1 MSSGGPAGPGA
12 TTSADIAPTP
22 VRARPFALRRTGKGG
37 DDSRHG
43 ALLRYLGVRLL
54 LIPVT
59 AWILVTVVFFLMRV
73 VGDPISAAMGGR
85 MTQEQ
90 IEARKEA
97 AGLNRPILTQY
108 WDYLSGLLHGDLGR
122 SQDNREISEVV
133 VTYGAASLELV
144 CWALVVAFAI
154 GVPLGRY
161 AATRRDSAADT
172 TLRLLAILFYAA
184 PVFFV
189 GLLLKLVFAVRLGWL
204 PVAGRA
210 STNVELRLQHV
221 SPKTNIML
229 IDAILYGDAGY
240 LLDVLKHAVLPAIA
254 LGLLTAGI
262 FLRLVRINLI
272 QTLRADYVDA
282 ARARGLSRRV
292 VTGRHAFRNAL
303 IPIVT
308 VMGMQIAMMLGASV
322 LTETTFE
329 WKGLGYQFAQYLS
342 ARDFIAVQGIV
353 AFIALIVAV
362 MSFLVDVLVALI
374 DPRVRF

>member
-1 MSSGGPAGPGA
+1 MSSGDTAGPG
-12 TTSADIAPTP
+12 TTISANSAPVP
-22 VRARPFALRRTGKGG
+22 VRARPSGLRRSR
-37 DDSRHG
+37 DDSRHR
-43 ALLRYLGVRLL
+43 ALLLYLSVRLL

-85 MTQEQ
+85 MTQQQ

-108 WDYLSGLLHGDLGR
+108 RDYLSGLLHGDLGR

-221 SPKTNIML
+221 SPKTNIMV
-229 IDAILYGDAGY
+229 IDAILYGDTGY
-240 LLDVLKHAVLPAIA
+240 LIDVLKHAVLPAIA

-292 VTGRHAFRNAL
+292 VTGRHAFRNAM

-362 MSFLVDVLVALI
+362 MSFLVDVVVALI

>member
-1 MSSGGPAGPGA
+1 MTSGEAGPG
-12 TTSADIAPTP
+12 TTAAPETKP
-22 VRARPFALRRTGKGG
+22 APARARRFGVPRARKGG
-37 DDSRHG
+37 GDSRQL
-43 ALLRYLGVRLL
+43 ALLRYLGVRLM

-73 VGDPISAAMGGR
+73 AGDPISAAMGGR

-90 IEARKEA
+90 IEVRKEA
-97 AGLNRPILTQY
+97 AGLNRPILSQY
-108 WDYLSGLLHGDLGR
+108 WEYITGLLSGDFGK
-122 SQDNREISEVV
+122 SQDNRQISEVV
-133 VTYGAASLELV
+133 MTYGAASLELMF
-144 CWALVVAFAI
+144 WALIVAFAVGI
-154 GVPLGRY
+154 PLGRY
-161 AATRRDSAADT
+161 AATRRDSPTDT
-172 TLRLLAILFYAA
+172 GLRLFAILAYAA

-189 GLLLKLVFAVRLGWL
+189 GLLLKLVFAVQLGWL

-210 STNVELRLQHV
+210 STNVELQLQHV

-229 IDAILYGDAGY
+229 IDGILYGDTGY

-282 ARARGLSRRV
+282 ARARGLSQRV
-292 VTGRHAFRNAL
+292 VTGRHAFRNAM

-308 VMGMQIAMMLGASV
+308 VMGMQIAMMLGGAV

-329 WKGLGYQFAQYLS
+329 WKGLGYQLATYLS

-353 AFIALIVAV
+353 AFIALVVAV
-362 MSFLVDVLVALI
+362 MSFLVDALVALI

>member
-1 MSSGGPAGPGA
+1 M
-12 TTSADIAPTP
+12 
-22 VRARPFALRRTGKGG
+22 RRTGKGG
-37 DDSRHG
+37 GDSRHS

-59 AWILVTVVFFLMRV
+59 ALILVTVVFFLMRV

-108 WDYLSGLLHGDLGR
+108 GDYLSGLLHGDLGR

-161 AATRRDSAADT
+161 AATRRDSPADT

-221 SPKTNIML
+221 SPKTNIMV
-229 IDAILYGDAGY
+229 IDAMLYGDAGY
-240 LLDVLKHAVLPAIA
+240 LIDVLKHAVLPAIA

>member
-1 MSSGGPAGPGA
+1 M
-12 TTSADIAPTP
+12 
-22 VRARPFALRRTGKGG
+22 
-37 DDSRHG
+37 
-43 ALLRYLGVRLL
+43 LRYLGVRLL

-97 AGLNRPILTQY
+97 AGLNRPMLTQY

-221 SPKTNIML
+221 SPKTNIMV

-240 LLDVLKHAVLPAIA
+240 LLDVLEHAVLPAIA

>member
-1 MSSGGPAGPGA
+1 MSSADTAGPE
-12 TTSADIAPTP
+12 ADTAPASVP
-22 VRARPFALRRTGKGG
+22 ARPSGLRRTGKGG
-37 DDSRHG
+37 GDSRHG

-97 AGLNRPILTQY
+97 AGLNRPIFAQY
-108 WDYLSGLLHGDLGR
+108 WDYLSGLVHGDLGR
-122 SQDNREISEVV
+122 SQDNREIGEVV
-133 VTYGAASLELV
+133 ITYGAASLELV

-221 SPKTNIML
+221 SPKTNIMV
-229 IDAILYGDAGY
+229 IDAIRYGDAGY
-240 LLDVLKHAVLPAIA
+240 LLDVLKHAVLPAVA

-362 MSFLVDVLVALI
+362 LSFLVDVLVALI

>member
-1 MSSGGPAGPGA
+1 M
-12 TTSADIAPTP
+12 
-22 VRARPFALRRTGKGG
+22 
-37 DDSRHG
+37 
-43 ALLRYLGVRLL
+43 LRYLGVRLL

-73 VGDPISAAMGGR
+73 AGDPISAAMGGR

-90 IEARKEA
+90 IEIRKEA
-97 AGLNRPILTQY
+97 AGLNRPILSQY
-108 WDYLSGLLHGDLGR
+108 WDYISGLATGDFGR
-122 SQDNREISEVV
+122 SQDNRQISEVV
-133 VTYGAASLELV
+133 TTYGAASLELMF
-144 CWALVVAFAI
+144 WALIVAFAI
-154 GVPLGRY
+154 GIPLGRY
-161 AATRRDSAADT
+161 AATHRDSVQDT
-172 TLRLLAILFYAA
+172 GLRLFAILAYAA

-189 GLLLKLVFAVRLGWL
+189 GLLLKLIFAVKLGWL

-210 STNVELRLQHV
+210 STNVELQLQHV

-229 IDAILYGDAGY
+229 IDGILYGDPGY
-240 LLDVLKHAVLPAIA
+240 IVDVLEHAVLPAIA

-292 VTGRHAFRNAL
+292 VTGRHAFRNAM

-308 VMGMQIAMMLGASV
+308 VMGMQIAMMLGGAV

-329 WKGLGYQFAQYLS
+329 WKGLGYQLATYLS
-342 ARDFIAVQGIV
+342 ARDFVAVQGIV
-353 AFIALIVAV
+353 AFIALVVAV
-362 MSFLVDVLVALI
+362 MSFLVDALVAMI

>member
-1 MSSGGPAGPGA
+1 MSSADTAGPE
-12 TTSADIAPTP
+12 ADTAPASVP
-22 VRARPFALRRTGKGG
+22 ARPSGLRRTGKAGG
-37 DDSRHG
+37 DSRHG

-97 AGLNRPILTQY
+97 AGLNRPILAQY

-122 SQDNREISEVV
+122 SQDNRAISEVV
-133 VTYGAASLELV
+133 ITYGAASLELV

-221 SPKTNIML
+221 SPKTNIMV
-229 IDAILYGDAGY
+229 IDAIRYGDAGY
-240 LLDVLKHAVLPAIA
+240 LLDVLKHAVLPAVA

-362 MSFLVDVLVALI
+362 LSFLVDVLVALI

>member
-1 MSSGGPAGPGA
+1 MTSGKAGPG
-12 TTSADIAPTP
+12 TIAAPETKPAP
-22 VRARPFALRRTGKGG
+22 VRARRFGVPRIRKGG
-37 DDSRHG
+37 SDSRQL

-73 VGDPISAAMGGR
+73 AGDPISAAMGGR

-90 IEARKEA
+90 IEIRKEA
-97 AGLNRPILTQY
+97 AGLNRPILSQY
-108 WDYLSGLLHGDLGR
+108 WDYISGLATGDFGR
-122 SQDNREISEVV
+122 SQDNRQISEVV
-133 VTYGAASLELV
+133 TTYGAASLELMF
-144 CWALVVAFAI
+144 WALIVAFAI
-154 GVPLGRY
+154 GIPLGRY
-161 AATRRDSAADT
+161 AATHRDSVQDT
-172 TLRLLAILFYAA
+172 GLRLFAILAYAA

-189 GLLLKLVFAVRLGWL
+189 GLLLKLIFAVKLGWL

-210 STNVELRLQHV
+210 STNVELQLQHV

-229 IDAILYGDAGY
+229 IDGILYGDPGY
-240 LLDVLKHAVLPAIA
+240 IVDVLEHAVLPAIA

-272 QTLRADYVDA
+272 QTLRSDYVDA
-282 ARARGLSRRV
+282 ARARGLSQRV
-292 VTGRHAFRNAL
+292 VTGRHAFRNAM

-308 VMGMQIAMMLGASV
+308 VMGMQIAMMLGGAV

-329 WKGLGYQFAQYLS
+329 WKGLGYQLATYLS
-342 ARDFIAVQGIV
+342 ARDFVAVQGIV
-353 AFIALIVAV
+353 AFIAVVVAV
-362 MSFLVDVLVALI
+362 MSFAVDALVAMI

>member
-1 MSSGGPAGPGA
+1 M
-12 TTSADIAPTP
+12 
-22 VRARPFALRRTGKGG
+22 
-37 DDSRHG
+37 
-43 ALLRYLGVRLL
+43 LRYLGVRLM

-73 VGDPISAAMGGR
+73 AGDPISAAMGGR

-90 IEARKEA
+90 IEVRKEA
-97 AGLNRPILTQY
+97 AGLNRPILSQY
-108 WDYLSGLLHGDLGR
+108 WEYITGLLSGDFGK
-122 SQDNREISEVV
+122 SQDNRQISEVV
-133 VTYGAASLELV
+133 MTYGAASLELMF
-144 CWALVVAFAI
+144 WALIVAFAVGI
-154 GVPLGRY
+154 PLGRY
-161 AATRRDSAADT
+161 AATRRDSPTDT
-172 TLRLLAILFYAA
+172 GLRLFAILAYAA

-189 GLLLKLVFAVRLGWL
+189 GLLLKLIFAVNLGWL

-210 STNVELRLQHV
+210 STNVELQLQHV

-229 IDAILYGDAGY
+229 IDGILYGDMGY

-282 ARARGLSRRV
+282 ARARGLSQRV
-292 VTGRHAFRNAL
+292 VTGRHAFRNAM

-308 VMGMQIAMMLGASV
+308 VMGMQIAMMLGGAV

-329 WKGLGYQFAQYLS
+329 WKGLGYQLATYLS

-353 AFIALIVAV
+353 AFIALVVAV
-362 MSFLVDVLVALI
+362 MSFLVDALVALI

>member
-1 MSSGGPAGPGA
+1 M
-12 TTSADIAPTP
+12 
-22 VRARPFALRRTGKGG
+22 
-37 DDSRHG
+37 
-43 ALLRYLGVRLL
+43 LRYLGVRLM

-73 VGDPISAAMGGR
+73 AGDPISAAMGGR

-90 IEARKEA
+90 IEVRKEA
-97 AGLNRPILTQY
+97 AGLNRPILSQY
-108 WDYLSGLLHGDLGR
+108 WEYITGLLSGDFGK
-122 SQDNREISEVV
+122 SQDNRQISEVV
-133 VTYGAASLELV
+133 MTYGAASLELMF
-144 CWALVVAFAI
+144 WALIVAFAVGI
-154 GVPLGRY
+154 PLGRY
-161 AATRRDSAADT
+161 AATRRDSPTDT
-172 TLRLLAILFYAA
+172 GLRLFAILAYAA

-189 GLLLKLVFAVRLGWL
+189 GLLLKLVFAVQLGWL

-210 STNVELRLQHV
+210 STNVELQLQHV

-229 IDAILYGDAGY
+229 IDGILYGDMGY

-282 ARARGLSRRV
+282 ARARGLSQRV
-292 VTGRHAFRNAL
+292 VTGRHAFRNAM

-308 VMGMQIAMMLGASV
+308 VMGMQIAMMLGGAV

-329 WKGLGYQFAQYLS
+329 WKGLGYQLATYLS

-353 AFIALIVAV
+353 AFIALVVAV
-362 MSFLVDVLVALI
+362 MSFLVDALVALI

>member
-1 MSSGGPAGPGA
+1 MSSGDPAGLG
-12 TTSADIAPTP
+12 TTISADSAPAP
-22 VRARPFALRRTGKGG
+22 LRARPPGLRRTRTSG
-37 DDSRHG
+37 DDSRSR

-97 AGLNRPILTQY
+97 AGLNRPIRTQY
-108 WDYLSGLLHGDLGR
+108 RDYLSGLLHGDLGR

-133 VTYGAASLELV
+133 ITYGAASLELV
-144 CWALVVAFAI
+144 CWALVVAFVI
-154 GVPLGRY
+154 GIPLGRY
-161 AATRRDSAADT
+161 AATHRDSAADT

-221 SPKTNIML
+221 SPKTNIMV

-240 LLDVLKHAVLPAIA
+240 LVDVLKHAVLPAVA

-292 VTGRHAFRNAL
+292 VTGRHAFRNAM

>member
-1 MSSGGPAGPGA
+1 M
-12 TTSADIAPTP
+12 
-22 VRARPFALRRTGKGG
+22 
-37 DDSRHG
+37 
-43 ALLRYLGVRLL
+43 LRYLGVRLL

-73 VGDPISAAMGGR
+73 AGDPISAAMGGR

-90 IEARKEA
+90 IEIRKEA
-97 AGLNRPILTQY
+97 AGLNRPILSQY
-108 WDYLSGLLHGDLGR
+108 WEYITGLLSGDFGK
-122 SQDNREISEVV
+122 SQDNRQISEVV
-133 VTYGAASLELV
+133 MTYGAASLELMF
-144 CWALVVAFAI
+144 WALIVAFAV

-161 AATRRDSAADT
+161 AATRRDSPTDT
-172 TLRLLAILFYAA
+172 GLRLFAILAYAA

-189 GLLLKLVFAVRLGWL
+189 GLLLKLVFAVKLGWL

-210 STNVELRLQHV
+210 STNVELQLQHV

-229 IDAILYGDAGY
+229 IDGILYGDAGY
-240 LLDVLKHAVLPAIA
+240 LLDVLEHAVLPAIA

-282 ARARGLSRRV
+282 ARARGLSQRV
-292 VTGRHAFRNAL
+292 VTGRHAFRNAM

-308 VMGMQIAMMLGASV
+308 VMGMQIAMMLGGAV

-329 WKGLGYQFAQYLS
+329 WKGLGYQLATYLS

-353 AFIALIVAV
+353 AFIALVVAV
-362 MSFLVDVLVALI
+362 MSFLVDALVALI

>member
-1 MSSGGPAGPGA
+1 MSSGDIAGPG
-12 TTSADIAPTP
+12 TTAPDTASA
-22 VRARPFALRRTGKGG
+22 RARRSGLPRRAEGG
-37 DDSRHG
+37 DDSRHS
-43 ALLRYLGVRLL
+43 ALLRYLAVRLL

-85 MTQEQ
+85 MTQQQ

-97 AGLNRPILTQY
+97 AGLNRPILAQY
-108 WDYLSGLLHGDLGR
+108 WDYLSGLMQGDLGR

-144 CWALVVAFAI
+144 CWSLVVAFAI
-154 GVPLGRY
+154 GIPLGRY
-161 AATRRDSAADT
+161 AATHRDSTADT
-172 TLRLLAILFYAA
+172 GLRLLAILFYAA

-189 GLLLKLVFAVRLGWL
+189 GLLLKLVFAVELGWL

-210 STNVELRLQHV
+210 STNVELQLQHV
-221 SPKTNIML
+221 SPKTNIMV
-229 IDAILYGDAGY
+229 IDAILYGDTGY
-240 LLDVLKHAVLPAIA
+240 LVDVLKHAVLPAIA

-292 VTGRHAFRNAL
+292 VTGRHAFRNAM

-329 WKGLGYQFAQYLS
+329 WKGLGYQLASYLS

-362 MSFLVDVLVALI
+362 MSFVVDVLVALI

>member
-1 MSSGGPAGPGA
+1 M
-12 TTSADIAPTP
+12 
-22 VRARPFALRRTGKGG
+22 
-37 DDSRHG
+37 
-43 ALLRYLGVRLL
+43 

-73 VGDPISAAMGGR
+73 AGDPISAAMGGR

-90 IEARKEA
+90 IEVRKEA
-97 AGLNRPILTQY
+97 AGLNRPILSQY
-108 WDYLSGLLHGDLGR
+108 WEYITGLLSGDFGK
-122 SQDNREISEVV
+122 SQDNRQISEVV
-133 VTYGAASLELV
+133 MTYGAASLELMF
-144 CWALVVAFAI
+144 WALIVAFAVGI
-154 GVPLGRY
+154 PLGRY
-161 AATRRDSAADT
+161 AATRRDSPTDT
-172 TLRLLAILFYAA
+172 GLRLFAILAYAA

-189 GLLLKLVFAVRLGWL
+189 GLLLKLVFAVQLGWL

-210 STNVELRLQHV
+210 STNVELQLQHV

-229 IDAILYGDAGY
+229 IDGILYGDMGY

-282 ARARGLSRRV
+282 ARARGLSQRV
-292 VTGRHAFRNAL
+292 VTGRHAFRNAM

-308 VMGMQIAMMLGASV
+308 VMGMQIAMMLGGAV

-329 WKGLGYQFAQYLS
+329 WKGLGYQLATYLS

-353 AFIALIVAV
+353 AFIALVVAV
-362 MSFLVDVLVALI
+362 MSFLVDALVALI

>member
-1 MSSGGPAGPGA
+1 MSSGDAAGAG
-12 TTSADIAPTP
+12 TTTAPENVRTP
-22 VRARPFALRRTGKGG
+22 VPARRFWLLRRNKGR
-37 DDSRHG
+37 DDSRHL

-59 AWILVTVVFFLMRV
+59 ALILVTVVFFLMRV

-97 AGLNRPILTQY
+97 AGLNRPVLAQY
-108 WDYLSGLLHGDLGR
+108 WDYLSGLLRGDLGR

-133 VTYGAASLELV
+133 LTYGAASLELV

-161 AATRRDSAADT
+161 AATHRDSAADT

-189 GLLLKLVFAVRLGWL
+189 GLLLKLVFAVQLGWL

-221 SPKTNIML
+221 SPKTNIMV
-229 IDAILYGDAGY
+229 IDAILYGDPGY

-292 VTGRHAFRNAL
+292 VTGRHAFRNAM

-362 MSFLVDVLVALI
+362 LSFVVDVLVALI